1 MDGRTWSKA
10 AMRPPYPAVNLAVH
24 GMSVTWGLRGRG
36 LVQFLAQ
43 EHGTSSTS

>member
-1 MDGRTWSKA
+1 MDSRTWSKA
-10 AMRPPYPAVNLAVH
+10 AMRPLYPAANLVVH
-24 GMSVTWGLRGRG
+24 EMSVTWSLRGRR